1 MQPDRHGEGKLGGQV
16 LVCPEKSRPQE
27 NKDQALLTYTHAV
40 DVWAIGILA
49 FECLCG
55 KPPFERASRTE
66 TYEYIMYRR
75 QQCPNYFTQHS
86 VDFIHRALS
95 KVCASRSR
103 WMCSGQLPRAR
114 SPLHRLQP

>member
-1 MQPDRHGEGKLGGQV
+1 M
-16 LVCPEKSRPQE
+16 CPEKSRPQE

-75 QQCPNYFTQHS
+75 QQCPTYFTQHS

-95 KVCASRSR
+95 KACPPCSASMLASV
-103 WMCSGQLPRAR
+103 
-114 SPLHRLQP
+114 